1 MLKGIVV
8 EAEAEEVRGV
18 WCIIR
23 LKGVWTESEI
33 RERKVHQCQAKRS
46 MIPLCPEGAQLSLS
60 DTSGCSSNL
69 YASVFNDPCLTNGD
83 TDIELSRVQVEQLKL
98 LIKMIFAE

>member
-60 DTSGCSSNL
+60 DTSWIVVVIYVYLLSMIPL
-69 YASVFNDPCLTNGD
+69 AFN
-83 TDIELSRVQVEQLKL
+83 EWRYRY
-98 LIKMIFAE
+98 

>member
-1 MLKGIVV
+1 MLKGIVA
-8 EAEAEEVRGV
+8 EAEAEEMRGV

-60 DTSGCSSNL
+60 DTSGCTSNL
-69 YASVFNDPCLTNGD
+69 YTSVFNDPLSRLTN
-83 TDIELSRVQVEQLKL
+83 TDIELSS
-98 LIKMIFAE
+98 